1 MNQTLQTNSWVGRV
15 SLSSRFTMSTIY
27 TPLSISMSDLSA
39 KVTTWSLC
47 VNVPVVYSAALV
59 YITSPN
65 KALCFTSSL
74 QGQLEGAEFNT
85 PSIYPYLLCV
95 YTLYMYTYKLHYDM
109 YMYMYT
115 RHYLGILSAMY
126 FVILKHTQ

>member
-39 KVTTWSLC
+39 KVTTC

-74 QGQLEGAEFNT
+74 QGQLEGAEFTT
-85 PSIYPYLLCV
+85 PSI
-95 YTLYMYTYKLHYDM
+95 
-109 YMYMYT
+109 
-115 RHYLGILSAMY
+115 
-126 FVILKHTQ
+126 